1 MKIKIIMLYLILSI
15 SLLTACGSKGSKKN
29 DEVKLSDEFTLEQK
43 ELEGVIKKINVLFA
57 AEVTK
62 AKVSALSADKRG
74 ASLGYVLDQDE
85 TEKLINLFQKE
96 EIKAVEVSQSEYNS
110 TATRDNY
117 GYRVEFVDSMDRFYP
132 GASRLT
138 CFTTTNYNYLA
149 VIGDGGGTQFYRI
162 GLTDEIISFLNEA
175 SSNNYKASR
184 GRTGWFDKV
193 FNQK

>member
-1 MKIKIIMLYLILSI
+1 MKIKIIMLYFILSI
-15 SLLTACGSKGSKKN
+15 SLLAACGSKGSKKS
-29 DEVKLSDEFTLEQK
+29 DDVKLSDEFTLEQT
-43 ELEGVIKKINVLFA
+43 ELEGVAKKINVLFA

-74 ASLGYVLDQDE
+74 ASLSYALDQDE

-96 EIKAVEVSQSEYNS
+96 DINAVEVNQSEYNS

-149 VIGDGGGTQFYRI
+149 MIGDDGSTGFYRI
-162 GLTDEIISFLNEA
+162 KLTDEIISFLNEA
-175 SSNNYKASR
+175 SSNNYKASK

-193 FNQK
+193 FN